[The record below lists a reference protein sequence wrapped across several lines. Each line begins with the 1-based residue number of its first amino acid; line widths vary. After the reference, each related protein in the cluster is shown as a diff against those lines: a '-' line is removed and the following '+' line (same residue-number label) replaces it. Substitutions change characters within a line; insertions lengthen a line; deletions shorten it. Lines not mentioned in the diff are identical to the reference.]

1 MKYVVHNITLSRRKL
16 YIIRSYLINKV
27 DTIAT
32 TNRIPVVPYPM
43 QKAKKV
49 LLTTTYAVGYDNM
62 RYEFIDMQNLKKI

>member
-1 MKYVVHNITLSRRKL
+1 
-16 YIIRSYLINKV
+16 
-27 DTIAT
+27 
-32 TNRIPVVPYPM
+32 M